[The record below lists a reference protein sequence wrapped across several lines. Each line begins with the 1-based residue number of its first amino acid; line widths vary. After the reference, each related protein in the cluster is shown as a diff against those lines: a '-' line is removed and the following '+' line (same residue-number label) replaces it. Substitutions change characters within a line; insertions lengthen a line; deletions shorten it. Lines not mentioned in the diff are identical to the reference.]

1 MLIGPVQNALFC
13 LLVRYITF
21 CFVYLSSTRRFV
33 FGYWSGTEH
42 FVLLIGPVQNAL
54 CFKSGTLRFVLLIGP
69 VQNALF
75 CFMVMFPN
83 LKLLVPKL
91 GTTGYH
97 CKELH
102 TIARNSRFPEIG
114 TFGSQSWNHRLP
126 LQGTVGSQRLE
137 LLVPNLETIG
147 YHCKELPVPKD
158 WNSWLPTLEP

>member
-1 MLIGPVQNALFC
+1 MLVCFAYWSGKERFVLFLCPVHDALLC
-13 LLVRYITF
+13 LLVRYRTL
-21 CFVYLSSTRRFV
+21 CFA
-33 FGYWSGTEH
+33 YWSGTDCV
-42 FVLLIGPVQNAL
+42 VLLIGPVQNAL

-97 CKELH
+97 CKELPVSRAWNFSFLTLKPQD

-114 TFGSQSWNHRLP
+114 TPGS
-126 LQGTVGSQRLE
+126 
-137 LLVPNLETIG
+137 
-147 YHCKELPVPKD
+147 
-158 WNSWLPTLEP
+158 EP